1 MDINSKER
9 EGERETAIMCLLMEV
24 HNTYEVSCEKSEFNQ
39 IKTLDLTT
47 NLQGTQVS

>member
-24 HNTYEVSCEKSEFNQ
+24 HNTPTKCLVKNQ
-39 IKTLDLTT
+39 
-47 NLQGTQVS
+47 NLIRSRLWI